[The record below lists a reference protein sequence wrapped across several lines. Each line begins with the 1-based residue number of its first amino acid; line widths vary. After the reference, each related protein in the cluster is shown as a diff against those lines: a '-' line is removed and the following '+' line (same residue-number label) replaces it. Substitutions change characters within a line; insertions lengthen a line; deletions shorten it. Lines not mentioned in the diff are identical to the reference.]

1 MEKTTIIIL
10 YIISS
15 ILISSIEAE
24 TLNRTVCLQNGII
37 TKGLINSKTN
47 ISQVESAPVKG
58 QCPANKILLEPGV
71 IVNNQFVSSIGYCLD
86 NGFVIYGK
94 ATSVGDI
101 IELKEAASSKTCM
114 NSGTILNKGVLLDIV
129 NSNSDKSK
137 VFVVRENQRIANI
150 HYTTRI
156 INETS
161 CLDGKGVILDALVNV
176 YLLAAAKNGSCPTS
190 TLLLESG
197 VIDRGISN
205 KIINSSNECMATGL
219 VVTGR
224 VLASGGSLVPLNGTL
239 LSGGVCQL
247 DVINNSL
254 RAMAG
259 PLLLPGVHLIIPNTE
274 TIRRLAAKRS
284 DLHLHG
290 TPKNLVKFG
299 KQPKSKTANLKGVK
313 SPRYSNNKNKKH
325 NLNHISNQHF
335 Y

>member
-1 MEKTTIIIL
+1 
-10 YIISS
+10 
-15 ILISSIEAE
+15 
-24 TLNRTVCLQNGII
+24 
-37 TKGLINSKTN
+37 
-47 ISQVESAPVKG
+47 
-58 QCPANKILLEPGV
+58 
-71 IVNNQFVSSIGYCLD
+71 
-86 NGFVIYGK
+86 
-94 ATSVGDI
+94 
-101 IELKEAASSKTCM
+101 
-114 NSGTILNKGVLLDIV
+114 
-129 NSNSDKSK
+129 
-137 VFVVRENQRIANI
+137 
-150 HYTTRI
+150 
-156 INETS
+156 
-161 CLDGKGVILDALVNV
+161 VILDALVNV

-274 TIRRLAAKRS
+274 TIKTLAAKTS
-284 DLHLHG
+284 NLHG
-290 TPKNLVKFG
+290 TLKNLVKFG

-313 SPRYSNNKNKKH
+313 SPRYANSNNKKH
-325 NLNHISNQHF
+325 NLNQHF

>member
-47 ISQVESAPVKG
+47 ISQVESTPVKG

-71 IVNNQFVSSIGYCLD
+71 IVNNQFVSSKGYCLD
-86 NGFVIYGK
+86 SGFVIYGK

-101 IELKEAASSKTCM
+101 IELKEALSKTCM
-114 NSGTILNKGVLLDIV
+114 NNGIILSKGVLLDIV

-137 VFVVRENQRIANI
+137 IFVVRENQRLANI
-150 HYTTRI
+150 RYTTRI

-205 KIINSSNECMATGL
+205 KIINSSNECMVTGL

-224 VLASGGSLVPLNGTL
+224 ILASGGSLVPLNGTL

-259 PLLLPGVHLIIPNTE
+259 PLLLPGVHLIIPNSE
-274 TIRRLAAKRS
+274 TIKRLAAKTS
-284 DLHLHG
+284 KLHG

-313 SPRYSNNKNKKH
+313 SPRYSNSNNKKH
-325 NLNHISNQHF
+325 NLNQHF